1 MYKPF
6 TNLTINE
13 LFDIYKARVD
23 VFVVEQN
30 CPYPEIDD
38 IDKEAMHVTIYQN
51 NQLKA
56 YCRVFRK
63 DEDTIQIGR
72 VLSTQ
77 RNNHY
82 GYDVMKEGI
91 EVAKR
96 EFNAKQIYIE
106 AQVYAI
112 PFYEKPACRYRVF
125 RNSVTLLSIRAATS
139 VPSAFTNFSPMMFS

>member
-6 TNLTINE
+6 TNLTTNE

-51 NQLKA
+51 DQLKA

-77 RNNHY
+77 RNKHY
-82 GYDVMKEGI
+82 GYEVMKEGI

-112 PFYEKPACRYRVF
+112 PFYEKFNFKIISEPFLEDGIPHVKMIK
-125 RNSVTLLSIRAATS
+125 LL
-139 VPSAFTNFSPMMFS
+139 